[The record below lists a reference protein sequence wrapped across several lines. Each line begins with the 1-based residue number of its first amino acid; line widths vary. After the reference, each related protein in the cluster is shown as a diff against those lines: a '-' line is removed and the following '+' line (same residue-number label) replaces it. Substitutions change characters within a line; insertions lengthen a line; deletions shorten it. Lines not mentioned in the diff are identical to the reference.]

1 MRRMDEVSGG
11 VETPPSPAAVR
22 VLSALQTMDAPATAA
37 ELGRVLGL
45 HPTTVRFH
53 LGRLAATGLVAL
65 ERSAEGRRGRPAL
78 RYRPLAAAQ
87 PEARPVDPAIWR
99 PMVEALAEMLDGEMP
114 DGDAQPGEV
123 AERHGIGTRA
133 ERARLAEA
141 AGARWAD
148 ELWAQDRTGLLP
160 ELARLGFSPE
170 RTPRGVRLR
179 SCPFADAAGR
189 HPGTI
194 CAIHLGLARRLA
206 RHQGLSGAVG
216 LVPFAEPSACHL
228 TFAAVPSSQPETQP
242 GLQPES
248 RITTC
253 GRCSSRSG
261 SSASSRGS
269 RGRTRG
275 GSA

>member
-1 MRRMDEVSGG
+1 MDEVSGG
-11 VETPPSPAAVR
+11 AETPLSPAAAR
-22 VLSALQTMDAPATAA
+22 VLSALRTLDAPATVA

-53 LGRLAATGLVAL
+53 LDRLAAAGLVAL

-87 PEARPVDPAIWR
+87 LGAHSTADPAVWR

-114 DGDAQPGEV
+114 DGDAHPGDGT
-123 AERHGIGTRA
+123 ARRGIGTGA
-133 ERARLAEA
+133 ERARRAEA

-148 ELWAQDRTGLLP
+148 ELWAQDRAGLLP

-170 RTPRGVRLR
+170 RTPWGARLR
-179 SCPFADAAGR
+179 SCPFAAAAGR

-206 RHQGLSGAVG
+206 RHQSISGAVG
-216 LVPFAEPSACHL
+216 LVPFAEPNACRL
-228 TFAAVPSSQPETQP
+228 TFAAASSPQPEAQTEP
-242 GLQPES
+242 ELQPES
-248 RITTC
+248 RITT
-253 GRCSSRSG
+253 
-261 SSASSRGS
+261 RGL
-269 RGRTRG
+269 RRG
-275 GSA
+275 GEEPR